1 MSLEIFLATP
11 VAMSRNWRC
20 LSGRTFFGLTEEY
33 NEHMYEQFFM
43 LKHYGGWSLFELYNL
58 PVGLRKWWL
67 ERTIKEYEKEKE
79 QMEKA
84 KR

>member
-1 MSLEIFLATP
+1 
-11 VAMSRNWRC
+11 
-20 LSGRTFFGLTEEY
+20 
-33 NEHMYEQFFM
+33 MYEQFFM

-84 KR
+84 RR